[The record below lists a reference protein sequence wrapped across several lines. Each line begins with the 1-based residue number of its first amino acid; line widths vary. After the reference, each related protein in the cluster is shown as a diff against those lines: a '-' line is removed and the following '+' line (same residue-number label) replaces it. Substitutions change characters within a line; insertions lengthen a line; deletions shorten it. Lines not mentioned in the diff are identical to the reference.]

1 MCEVSAQSNRALVA
15 RVMVISGIATI
26 VIAIVLGIVVEPV
39 LFAIAGVGILD
50 LVMARVFA
58 SGALGSASGDA
69 TGPAA
74 GEDPSYNPYA
84 RED

>member
-1 MCEVSAQSNRALVA
+1 MSAQGNTPLVA

-26 VIAIVLGIVVEPV
+26 VVAVVLGIVVEPV
-39 LFAIAGVGILD
+39 LFAIAGVGLLD

-58 SGALGSASGDA
+58 SGRLGSAGGDA
-69 TGPAA
+69 AEPVA
-74 GEDPSYNPYA
+74 GEDPSSNPYA